1 MPDLIELV
9 TFDEKRGCLTVIE
22 DVLPFDIKRIFYI
35 YNVDDSVRGKHR
47 HHKTVQAVIC
57 LEGSCVIHNNN
68 NKIEQEFLLDSPE
81 KCLLIYPEDF
91 HEMHSFSPNAI
102 LMVLASEKF
111 DPRDYIFEP
120 YNQEV

>member
-1 MPDLIELV
+1 MPDLIKLV
-9 TFDEKRGCLTVIE
+9 TFDETRGCLTVIE
-22 DVLPFDIKRIFYI
+22 DILPFEIKRIFYI

-57 LEGSCVIHNNN
+57 LEGSCVIRNNN
-68 NKIEQEFLLDSPE
+68 NQVEEEFLLDSPE

-91 HEMHSFSPNAI
+91 HEMYKFSPNAI

-111 DPRDYIFEP
+111 DPGDYIFEP
-120 YNQEV
+120 Y